1 MKLPQCEIFF
11 NGKFKNWKDE
21 KLLVAGGRTPNR
33 KYFSKIA
40 QGRKILAIDKG
51 IEICRAENILP
62 ELLIGDFDSAENS
75 AVAWAKENK
84 VPVKRYPVDKDFTDT
99 QLALELVEG
108 KIVLLTGIFGGRLDH
123 LFSNVFTCANSNL
136 KIVLADEQEII
147 FFLQGAE
154 SVEVNFFEKPL
165 AISLLPVSEVCEG
178 VSINNVRW
186 KLENAKLFQKI
197 PSAISNRLE
206 GDKIKLNLH
215 AGTLAIY
222 FVFG

>member
-75 AVAWAKENK
+75 AVAWSKENK